1 MHFPLRFTGVAG
13 TTLISLVENC
23 NGRVG
28 STFTRAGTSRVDT
41 FSCIYVTEGRTGEI
55 KIFSRLRLRTD
66 RQRGALGGCRFDSL
80 RFGHK
85 HLYGARTIRKSRFA
99 LAVANSR
106 SRLADTCVIWAISA
120 LTTK

>member
-41 FSCIYVTEGRTGEI
+41 FSCIYVTDGRTGEI
-55 KIFSRLRLRTD
+55 KIF
-66 RQRGALGGCRFDSL
+66 RGSDYAQIGSVKLLEDADSIHYDSDTNTFTARA
-80 RFGHK
+80 RFGNP
-85 HLYGARTIRKSRFA
+85 G
-99 LAVANSR
+99 SR
-106 SRLADTCVIWAISA
+106 SLSPTAGLGWPIHVSSGPYRHS
-120 LTTK
+120 